1 MPLPDKMTVCGLLD
15 APSVTV
21 RVPVSTPRLLGVYV
35 TEMVHELVAGTLLP
49 QVLVWAKSPL
59 VVTLEIASGV
69 L

>member
-21 RVPVSTPRLLGVYV
+21 RVPVSTPTMLGVNV
-35 TEMVHELVAGTLLP
+35 TEMVHLLLAGTLLP
-49 QVLVWAKSPL
+49 QVLVWAKSLL
-59 VVTLEIASGV
+59 VETLIARAV